1 MIKTNDT
8 TYNIAKSVKCLV
20 IKSHLSFFFK
30 EDKVAFSEKKKKNQ
44 MDTLKYLSIII
55 KICFIYL
62 KKTISI
68 ITFKEMISH
77 LEKCDTL
84 ITLFGWQRCNFNT
97 QRSGTN

>member
-1 MIKTNDT
+1 MLSDKIT
-8 TYNIAKSVKCLV
+8 
-20 IKSHLSFFFK
+20 SFFFLK
-30 EDKVAFSEKKKKNQ
+30 EEKVAFNKKKQ

-55 KICFIYL
+55 KICVIYL
-62 KKTISI
+62 KKNISI
-68 ITFKEMISH
+68 ITFKEMIGH